1 MATLLADFRRYG
13 RQIAIVTH
21 RGNRSFPCT
30 WEQLADWSARFANEL
45 GYRGLG
51 PGDRLLLWGDNSAEW
66 VAAFFGCVLRG
77 VVAVP
82 LDAAGSTDFARR
94 VVAEVRPKLIVG
106 NPELID
112 RLQPKFRNPE
122 PRISSLGFDRIPG
135 SLRPPDYRPL
145 PNLSRDSVLQI
156 VFTSGTTAEPKGIVH
171 THGNVLASLDALEQE
186 IGKYLRYER
195 LVHPLRILHTLP
207 LSHVFG
213 QFMGLWVP
221 PLIAA
226 EVHYESR
233 LEASRL
239 TRMIREERISVLAAV
254 PRVLDLMRSYIT
266 AEMPLLPEQLSQAAG
281 LKIWKRWWRFRKLH
295 RRFGLKFWAFVSG
308 GAALPADLETFWTT
322 AGFALIQGY
331 GMTETTALVT
341 LTHPFKPTRG
351 SIGKA
356 LPGRE
361 IEIGPDGEILVR
373 GASIADRTWQQ
384 GKMHQRAGEWLQTGD
399 LVARD
404 AQGELVFAGRKG
416 DVIVTAAGINIHP
429 GDLETVLRRQAHVR
443 DAVVVPYASPSGQT
457 PAAVLILDSTPNGGS
472 ASGVAAETPVEAA
485 NRELAAF
492 QQILY
497 SLVWP
502 QPDFPRTSTGKI
514 LRRQLQG
521 WAQQSLSHPSGAA
534 GKPMEGIADP
544 LIDLLHRMLPA
555 SRNRPITDS
564 DRLSEDLHLDS
575 LASVEL
581 QSALESRFAVELDDA
596 AWQQAR
602 TVGELRALLF
612 PAPAQPTLPAA
623 SFPAASKAR
632 PAHPDR
638 PTASP
643 RPLVFPH
650 WPWWPVISALR
661 IGFLELVVRPLVWL
675 SLAPRAERRGAVA
688 EPSLL
693 VANHLTAID
702 LPIILYALPAK
713 DRGRVAV
720 AMSAQVLGD
729 MRAGKVA
736 DILRIVNMLNP
747 LAAWLITGL
756 FNVFPLPRRSGLRQS
771 FAHAG
776 EALDRGYHVL
786 VFPEGSR
793 SADGR
798 LHAFEPGIGLLAQ
811 ESQVMVQPIYVAG
824 LAALK
829 QRRPSWS
836 PRFWLRPG
844 PVTVRLGQPLVIAP
858 GEEPASFAR
867 RLHSAVLEL
876 GKDEDANAES

>member
-1 MATLLADFRRYG
+1 VRPHLGTLLTDFRRHG

-45 GYRGLG
+45 GHRGLRQ
-51 PGDRLLLWGDNSAEW
+51 GDRLLLWGDNSAEW

-77 VVAVP
+77 VIAVP
-82 LDAAGSTDFARR
+82 LDAAGSTEFARG

-112 RLQPKFRNPE
+112 RLDSAPW
-122 PRISSLGFDRIPG
+122 ISSLGFDQFPG
-135 SLRPPDYRPL
+135 SLRAPDYHPF
-145 PNLSRDSVLQI
+145 PNLSRDSILQI

-171 THGNVLASLDALEQE
+171 THGNVLASLDTLEQE
-186 IGKYLRYER
+186 IDKYRRYER
-195 LVHPLRILHTLP
+195 IVHPLRILHTLP

-221 PLIAA
+221 PLLAA

-239 TRMIREERISVLAAV
+239 IRMIREERISVLAAV
-254 PRVLDLMRSYIT
+254 PRVLDLLRSHVT
-266 AEMPLLPEQLSQAAG
+266 AEMPGLPEKLSQAAG
-281 LKIWKRWWRFRKLH
+281 LKFWKRWWRLRKLH
-295 RRFGLKFWAFVSG
+295 RRFGFKFWAFVSG
-308 GAALPADLETFWTT
+308 GAALPSDLETFWTT

-351 SIGKA
+351 SIGKT

-384 GKMHQRAGEWLQTGD
+384 GKMHQRTEDWLRTGD

-404 AQGELVFAGRKG
+404 SQGELIFSGRKG

-443 DAVVVPYASPSGQT
+443 DAVVVPYASPSGQV
-457 PAAVLILDSTPNGGS
+457 PAAILILDSAAPSGTS
-472 ASGVAAETPVEAA
+472 AERPVEVA
-485 NRELAAF
+485 NRDLAAF

-514 LRRQLQG
+514 LRRQIQS
-521 WAQQSLSHPSGAA
+521 WAQQSLSYPSGAA
-534 GKPMEGIADP
+534 GTPANGLADP
-544 LIDLLHRMLPA
+544 LLDLLHRIQPA
-555 SRNRPITDS
+555 SRNRPIADS

-575 LASVEL
+575 LASVQL
-581 QSALESRFAVELDDA
+581 QAALESRFAVEIDDPE
-596 AWQQAR
+596 WQQVR
-602 TVGELRALLF
+602 TVGELRARLS
-612 PAPAQPTLPAA
+612 PAPAQPVAPVS
-623 SFPAASKAR
+623 SFPAASARQRAR
-632 PAHPDR
+632 PAQ
-638 PTASP
+638 P
-643 RPLVFPH
+643 RAQVRAQVFPH
-650 WPWWPVISALR
+650 WPWWPVVRALR
-661 IGFLELVVRPLVWL
+661 IGFLEVVMRSLVGLL
-675 SLAPRAERRGAVA
+675 LAPQVERRAA
-688 EPSLL
+688 ISRPSLL

-702 LPIILYALPAK
+702 VPIILNALPAA

-720 AMSAQVLGD
+720 AMSAEVLED
-729 MRAGKVA
+729 LRTGKVA
-736 DILRIVNMLNP
+736 DIPRIVNLFTP
-747 LAAWLITGL
+747 IAYWLIIAL

-786 VFPEGSR
+786 VFPEGGR

-798 LHAFEPGIGLLAQ
+798 LQAFEPGVGLLAQ

-829 QRRPSWS
+829 ERPASWS
-836 PRFWLRPG
+836 PRFWFRPG
-844 PVTVRLGQPLVIAP
+844 PLAVRLGEPLSIAP
-858 GEEPASFAR
+858 GEAPASFAR
-867 RLHSAVLEL
+867 RLRSAVLEL
-876 GKDEDANAES
+876 GEDDPANVES